1 MGADSV
7 LLIESVFTLHP
18 SPSIEELI
26 HEAHNDHLE
35 VVLEVHTEKELRKAL
50 ASEAD
55 IIGVNNRNLATLE
68 TDISTTMRLVGGL
81 DQRAG
86 KALISESGFENAND
100 LRKVKTAIVDGF
112 LIGSSIMLSEDLESK
127 VREFVLA

>member
-1 MGADSV
+1 M
-7 LLIESVFTLHP
+7 
-18 SPSIEELI
+18 I
-26 HEAHNDHLE
+26 HEAHDDQLE
-35 VVLEVHTEKELRKAL
+35 VVLEVHTEQELQMAL

-68 TDISTTMRLVGGL
+68 TDISTTVRLVGGL
-81 DQRAG
+81 NQRGG
-86 KALISESGFENAND
+86 KALISESGFENASD
-100 LRKVKTAIVDGF
+100 LRKVKPAIVDGF